1 MADRV
6 IDLIYLKYLKAAI
19 SYHKDTRV
27 ETYPFARDAVREAV
41 FNALIHCNWTDNIPV
56 QIRIE
61 DDVMYVSNCSLLP
74 FGWTVETLLG
84 SHASKP
90 YNPDIARVFYRAGY
104 IENWGRGIQK
114 IKEACVAH
122 GAEEPEYIVHGGDI
136 MVKFKALKS
145 AVVKD
150 SKVPNRQNGGLDDGL
165 KETISSKLINVIRI
179 NPHITQKDLAM
190 EIDVPL
196 RTIERTM
203 KELQENG
210 KIERKGGRR
219 YAYWEIID

>member
-1 MADRV
+1 
-6 IDLIYLKYLKAAI
+6 
-19 SYHKDTRV
+19 
-27 ETYPFARDAVREAV
+27 
-41 FNALIHCNWTDNIPV
+41 
-56 QIRIE
+56 
-61 DDVMYVSNCSLLP
+61 
-74 FGWTVETLLG
+74 
-84 SHASKP
+84 
-90 YNPDIARVFYRAGY
+90 
-104 IENWGRGIQK
+104 
-114 IKEACVAH
+114 
-122 GAEEPEYIVHGGDI
+122 
-136 MVKFKALKS
+136 MVKSKALKS